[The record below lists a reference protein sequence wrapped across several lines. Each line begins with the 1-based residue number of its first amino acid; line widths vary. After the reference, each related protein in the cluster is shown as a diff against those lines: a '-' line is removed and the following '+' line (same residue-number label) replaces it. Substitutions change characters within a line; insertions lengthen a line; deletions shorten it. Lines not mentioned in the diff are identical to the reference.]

1 LIEKVQLYMDL
12 VICSVELMEVQEPIA
27 IACDPSTSFPIIG
40 TTQLFNSEQ
49 NDERSVATEA
59 L

>member
-1 LIEKVQLYMDL
+1 
-12 VICSVELMEVQEPIA
+12 MEVQEPIA